1 MIGVK
6 LVLWSTIDKF
16 ITKLMFILI
25 NMDYL
30 LSMI

>member
-16 ITKLMFILI
+16 ITKLMFII